1 MPISE
6 IHLDVALRDLE
17 MSMDQ
22 VSFMIWTLTSMRL
35 TNVSSL
41 NYVSSLVATIL
52 SHVRA

>member
-22 VSFMIWTLTSMRL
+22 VSFLIGASTSMWL
-35 TNVSSL
+35 TNFSSL
-41 NYVSSLVATIL
+41 NYVSSLVAIIL